1 MNVEE
6 QKEQFRDVILSCDIG
21 RGKYNFN
28 GCKVTGIENVTGRE
42 VTVNFT
48 ASIDN
53 EVTIVSFTFGHSK
66 IVYTEDGVFLVKEG
80 KNSKATGR
88 WDGKYR
94 FRIILG
100 ESIESLVAELKK
112 AGLEYKITGSVLVR
126 RAAIFYQSA
135 IEG

>member
-1 MNVEE
+1 MNVEG

-21 RGKYNFN
+21 NRKYNFN
-28 GCKVTGIENVTGRE
+28 GCKVTGIENAAGRE
-42 VTVNFT
+42 VAVNFT

-53 EVTIVSFTFGHSK
+53 EVIIVSFTFGRSK
-66 IVYTEDGVFLVKEG
+66 IVYTEGGVFLVKEG

-126 RAAIFYQSA
+126 RATVFYQSA
-135 IEG
+135 IED